1 MIFRGGTSGAT
12 KLHITGNSLYDLNMS
27 GYSHALQLNAL
38 HGSHSILVDDNSTL
52 HISEATEGAS
62 AICMGDYTT
71 LTVDNGTLIT
81 EGNFRKGI
89 YSKGSNST
97 TTIKNGSHV
106 DVNSIVGTK
115 SDKGQNLIVTG
126 GTLTYDYKADNTLW
140 PVNDQGDKL
149 TNFLLTKDDAHANFD
164 ALAYKGQTYT
174 YLSDLNKETGK
185 QYLSVWVPAA
195 ALNYMLDV
203 DGSHDPEIIGKV
215 LEELKQAG
223 YNFDTA
229 YQTAENGDQVV
240 ILRDM
245 VVNGHSLN
253 FTKTT
258 DENGNTKLIWG
269 NYENR
274 TDGTPNAYD
283 MVYGTEYEYEGKT
296 YTIVWGYEHKNNA
309 NGAAGRDQNILD
321 AFDADSNVKVTGDNI
336 TGESSDVY
344 TVTIYGAL
352 REVVEPTPEPDPEPT
367 PDPDTPDTPD
377 TPVSPEDPTTPP
389 VQDVTPD
396 EAETPVN
403 PENPTNPS
411 VQDATPDST
420 VAALPKTGVNWF
432 AALAMALSG
441 MALTVAGA
449 FTSLFAKSKH

>member
-1 MIFRGGTSGAT
+1 MTDAYFPA
-12 KLHITGNSLYDLNMS
+12 
-27 GYSHALQLNAL
+27 
-38 HGSHSILVDDNSTL
+38 
-52 HISEATEGAS
+52 E
-62 AICMGDYTT
+62 
-71 LTVDNGTLIT
+71 
-81 EGNFRKGI
+81 
-89 YSKGSNST
+89 
-97 TTIKNGSHV
+97 
-106 DVNSIVGTK
+106 
-115 SDKGQNLIVTG
+115 
-126 GTLTYDYKADNTLW
+126 TLW
-140 PVNDQGDKL
+140 PENAQGNKL
-149 TNFLLTKDDAHANFD
+149 TNFLLTKDADHADFG
-164 ALAYKGQTYT
+164 AFAYNGTKYE
-174 YLSDLNKETGK
+174 YVSDLNKEKGK

-195 ALNYMLDV
+195 ALEYMLDV
-203 DGSHDPEIIGKV
+203 DGSHDPEIVGK
-215 LEELKQAG
+215 LLADLRADG
-223 YNFDTA
+223 YKFNTPYKTSDGVF
-229 YQTAENGDQVV
+229 V
-240 ILRDM
+240 LRDM

-321 AFDADSNVKVTGDNI
+321 AFDADSNVKVIGDNI
-336 TGESSDVY
+336 TGKSSDDY

-367 PDPDTPDTPD
+367 PVDPEGPD
-377 TPVSPEDPTTPP
+377 TPVSPEGSTDTP
-389 VQDVTPD
+389 
-396 EAETPVN
+396 
-403 PENPTNPS
+403 
-411 VQDATPDST
+411 VQDATPDT
-420 VAALPKTGVNWF
+420 VAALPKTGVNWT

>member
-1 MIFRGGTSGAT
+1 MASSATVSAPKKRKSFSEYFHSMRG
-12 KLHITGNSLYDLNMS
+12 
-27 GYSHALQLNAL
+27 Q
-38 HGSHSILVDDNSTL
+38 
-52 HISEATEGAS
+52 
-62 AICMGDYTT
+62 
-71 LTVDNGTLIT
+71 
-81 EGNFRKGI
+81 
-89 YSKGSNST
+89 
-97 TTIKNGSHV
+97 
-106 DVNSIVGTK
+106 
-115 SDKGQNLIVTG
+115 QLIVTG
-126 GTLTYDYKADNTLW
+126 GTLTYDYSKANTLW
-140 PVNDQGDKL
+140 PENKQGNKL
-149 TNFLLTKDDAHANFD
+149 TNFLLTKDAQHADFG
-164 ALAYKGQTYT
+164 AFAYNGAKYE
-174 YLSDLNKETGK
+174 YVSDLNKEEGK

-203 DGSHDPEIIGKV
+203 DGSHDPEIVGK
-215 LEELKQAG
+215 LLADLRADG
-223 YNFDTA
+223 YNFNTPYKTSD
-229 YQTAENGDQVV
+229 GVFV
-240 ILRDM
+240 LRDM

-274 TDGTPNAYD
+274 ADGTPNAYD

-336 TGESSDVY
+336 TGESSDAY

-352 REVVEPTPEPDPEPT
+352 REVVEPTPDPEPT
-367 PDPDTPDTPD
+367 PVDPDTPD
-377 TPVSPEDPTTPP
+377 TPVSPEDPTTPS
-389 VQDVTPD
+389 VQDATPD
-396 EAETPVN
+396 DTETPVN
-403 PENPTNPS
+403 PENPANPS

-432 AALAMALSG
+432 TALAMALSG
-441 MALTVAGA
+441 MALMAAGA